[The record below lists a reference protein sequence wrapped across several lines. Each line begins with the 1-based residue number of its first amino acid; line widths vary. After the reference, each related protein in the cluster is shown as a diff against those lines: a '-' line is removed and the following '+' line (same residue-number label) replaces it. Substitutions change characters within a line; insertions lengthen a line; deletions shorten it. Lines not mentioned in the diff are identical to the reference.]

1 MSHDFFDD
9 LERQLVAATPERAG
23 RLRRARARTAATL
36 TTLLV
41 ALLAGGAGIAAAV
54 GGDGDGGRAA
64 APAVTTTTTTTTT
77 TPTPPLSA
85 KTRDILARQT
95 VAVLNGTTVPGLGR
109 AVANRLTNAD
119 VRVGNV
125 TNAPDQTRATT
136 CVTYAP
142 GHEDA
147 GLRVAALLDLSP
159 YVVSIATK
167 AERVIAGDQAT
178 VIVTVG
184 SDQNQAPVKR
194 P

>member
-9 LERQLVAATPERAG
+9 LERQLVAATPDRAR

-36 TTLLV
+36 STLLV

-54 GGDGDGGRAA
+54 GGGGDGGRAA
-64 APAVTTTTTTTTT
+64 APASTTTT
-77 TPTPPLSA
+77 TPTQPLSA

-125 TNAPDQTRATT
+125 TNAADQTRATT

-147 GLRVAALLDLSP
+147 ALRVAALLDLSP

-167 AERVIAGDQAT
+167 ADRVIAGDQAT

-184 SDQNQAPVKR
+184 TDQNQAPVKR